1 MRNTSNH
8 IKKFLH
14 KIEKNFHGTLDYF
27 ERQLL
32 KITTF
37 IRTKRL
43 RTVYNHLWG
52 LDNFA
57 NDETSNTWTVPI
69 TGLATFLLFEARFGT
84 LFETDRGNFQSIT
97 ITEDSK

>member
-27 ERQLL
+27 ERQLRT
-32 KITTF
+32 ITTF
-37 IRTKRL
+37 IRTKLL
-43 RTVYNHLWG
+43 RTVYNQLWSF
-52 LDNFA
+52 DDFSNE
-57 NDETSNTWTVPI
+57 ETHNTWTVPI
-69 TGLATFLLFEARFGT
+69 TGLATLLLFEARFGT
-84 LFETDRGNFQSIT
+84 LFETYRGNFRSIT